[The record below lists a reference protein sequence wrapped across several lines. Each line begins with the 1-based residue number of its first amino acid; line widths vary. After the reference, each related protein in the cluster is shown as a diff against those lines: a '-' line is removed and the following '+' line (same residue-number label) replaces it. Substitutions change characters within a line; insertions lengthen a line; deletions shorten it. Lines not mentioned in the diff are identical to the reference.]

1 MNKFGYGASVMV
13 KKDAPDRL
21 RPGQKA
27 SVFGVF
33 LPQDRMGSYFDQF
46 APGVVY
52 SIEYEDG
59 DAADVHED
67 FLENL

>member
-1 MNKFGYGASVMV
+1 MNKFTYDSSVRV
-13 KKDAPDRL
+13 KMGAPDHL
-21 RPGQKA
+21 RPGQPA

-33 LPQDRMGSYFDQF
+33 LPPDREGSYFDQF

-59 DAADVHED
+59 EAADVHED
-67 FLENL
+67 LLESL